1 MADITL
7 PLPGESPNWGTK
19 LNTAILRI
27 NQELE
32 ALGVRV
38 SVVESGLSSLT
49 LRVTNLEGR
58 VTDLEDNLEDVVRDI
73 AADVIANDPT
83 IIQAA
88 EDAVQVAVADLNIVQ
103 AYPEEP
109 LAYTTLPRLAVRW
122 TTKNLWAPVPAN
134 VTQNVEGN
142 WVSAGNRQGDVPV
155 LRTDGRLHEAQI
167 PPTIAR
173 LSDIPDAPD
182 VPEIDLPDRLVSS
195 NVPIFAA
202 RLAIAKLDSR
212 PLAVVFAG
220 SSSTYATPG
229 FTTSLG
235 RRLQETWRGDYS
247 SIQRSSTAE
256 FSEVTSAGVHVYN
269 AGVTGTLAST
279 YLDNPM
285 MDKIAAMNPGLINH
299 MIGSNDWYWAVPQAT
314 YKANLEARLDYLDAA
329 IPSPH
334 QHVLVHQHDR
344 QDDPQAPS
352 NWQDYADTLQTLA
365 DERPNVV
372 FLDLSEPFR
381 LAGGP
386 TPDPLNLI
394 SGDGVHL
401 TARGYQ
407 VMVSAYMSFYF
418 A

>member
-1 MADITL
+1 MVWVREINVRGPQGPQGGIDPDDATL
-7 PLPGESPNWGTK
+7 
-19 LNTAILRI
+19 
-27 NQELE
+27 
-32 ALGVRV
+32 V
-38 SVVESGLSSLT
+38 
-49 LRVTNLEGR
+49 
-58 VTDLEDNLEDVVRDI
+58 
-73 AADVIANDPT
+73 AAA
-83 IIQAA
+83 QAA
-88 EDAVQVAVADLNIVQ
+88 VAEAVPQMNAIR

-109 LAYTTLPRLAVRW
+109 LAYTSLPQLSIRW
-122 TTKNLWAPVPAN
+122 TAKSLSAPVPET
-134 VTQNVEGN
+134 VTQTVEGT
-142 WVSAGNRQGDVPV
+142 WVAGVNRRGDVPV

-167 PPTIAR
+167 PSTIAR
-173 LSDIPDAPD
+173 ISDIPEVPD
-182 VPEIDLPDRLVSS
+182 VPEIDLPDRMLSS

-220 SSSTYATPG
+220 SSSTSATPG
-229 FTTSLG
+229 YTTPLA
-235 RRLQETWRGDYS
+235 RLLQETWRGTYS
-247 SIQRSSTAE
+247 SMQRSTTADFE
-256 FSEVTSAGVHVYN
+256 EVTGPGVHVYN
-269 AGVTGTLAST
+269 AGIAGTLAQT
-279 YLDNPM
+279 YLDEPM
-285 MDKIAAMNPGLINH
+285 MDKIASLNPAVVNH

-314 YKANLEARLDYLDAA
+314 YKAEIEARLDYLDAA

-344 QDDPQAPS
+344 QDAPQAPS
-352 NWQDYADTLQTLA
+352 DWQDYADTLQTLA

-386 TPDPLNLI
+386 TPDPLSLI

-407 VMVSAYMSFYF
+407 VMVSAYASFYL